1 MQLREQNY
9 LKLIIKFIEGDVT
22 LVGQS
27 THCGQQK
34 QLFSLD
40 AGTMEGNIL
49 YCAELYAK
57 ERM

>member
-1 MQLREQNY
+1 MQLREQKY

-27 THCGQQK
+27 IHCGQQK
-34 QLFSLD
+34 QLFSLG
-40 AGTMEGNIL
+40 AETMEGNIL
-49 YCAELYAK
+49 YYAEVYAK